1 MTSALDHLNQVS
13 IFSSALALFVLVGF
27 NWAFTL
33 IHILQEWKGESAPL
47 WRVFGAVVG
56 TWIPNWFG
64 FLLFTVVLTV
74 LQWTV
79 GLVAIAGWLPICGPV
94 ALPTTICAL
103 GVLLGM
109 RITDSIVSH
118 WVLYSRGY
126 RPNPGLSSTALYSIE
141 VVFILATF
149 CKGLSLNHGA
159 AWAGFT
165 TGALFFTLVLPLLR
179 LLSAVRPGW
188 RRDPWKP
195 GEPLPSWA
203 TA

>member
-13 IFSSALALFVLVGF
+13 IFSSALALFVLLGF

-33 IHILQEWKGESAPL
+33 IHILQEWKGEAAPL

-56 TWIPNWFG
+56 TWIPNGLG
-64 FLLFTVVLTV
+64 FPTFTVALTV
-74 LQWTV
+74 LQWAV
-79 GLVAIAGWLPICGPV
+79 GLVAIAGWLPVVGPV

-109 RITDSIVSH
+109 RIADSVVSH
-118 WVLYSRGY
+118 WALYSRGY

-149 CKGLSLNHGA
+149 WKGLSLDPGA
-159 AWAGFT
+159 AWLGFAI
-165 TGALFFTLVLPLLR
+165 GALFFILVLPLLR
-179 LLSAVRPGW
+179 LLRAVPGW
-188 RRDPWKP
+188 RRDPWKR